1 MLLTNSDNDDDDDD
15 DSYHM
20 DNFSVINIIE
30 IMMLQRIILV
40 LWARFRHLPHLLWAG
55 LYWLLQ
61 MD

>member
-1 MLLTNSDNDDDDDD
+1 MLLTNSDNDDDDDDD

-40 LWARFRHLPHLLWAG
+40 L
-55 LYWLLQ
+55 
-61 MD
+61 

>member
-1 MLLTNSDNDDDDDD
+1 MILTNSDNDDDDDDDD

-40 LWARFRHLPHLLWAG
+40 L
-55 LYWLLQ
+55 
-61 MD
+61 